1 MSKIKLI
8 ASDLDG
14 TLLLNFAKN
23 CNPELFPIV
32 EELTRKGIYFVP
44 ASGRQYVNLQKLF
57 APVILC
63 ICVKMERWSCT
74 VIRFW

>member
-32 EELTRKGIYFVP
+32 EELTRKGTGKRTTVRES
-44 ASGRQYVNLQKLF
+44 AET
-57 APVILC
+57 
-63 ICVKMERWSCT
+63 ICPGKR
-74 VIRFW
+74 

>member
-32 EELTRKGIYFVP
+32 EELTRKGIYFTGKRTTVRES
-44 ASGRQYVNLQKLF
+44 AET
-57 APVILC
+57 
-63 ICVKMERWSCT
+63 ICPGKR
-74 VIRFW
+74 

>member
-32 EELTRKGIYFVP
+32 EELTKR
-44 ASGRQYVNLQKLF
+44 NLFCTGKRTTVRES
-57 APVILC
+57 AET
-63 ICVKMERWSCT
+63 ICPGKR
-74 VIRFW
+74 

>member
-44 ASGRQYVNLQKLF
+44 GKRTTVRESAET
-57 APVILC
+57 
-63 ICVKMERWSCT
+63 ICPGKR
-74 VIRFW
+74 